1 MRTHATLAGSLLNLG
16 MALLLLCG
24 HDAGSARAG
33 DAVTPKDEVA
43 RGKELFLREWLPND
57 ARAHG
62 GDGLGPTYNDSSC
75 VACHNMGAPGGAGP
89 SNKDVPI
96 LSAFPSTPDG
106 QGGSGIV
113 GMFGRLAPKK
123 KATAT
128 ATDAE
133 KAAAPAPAPDVEG
146 LARLHLGFRST
157 RSVIVHRYGTDPFY
171 QEWRQVLLA
180 PTGTAPRSRVPH
192 LSKQDAVQAEIA
204 EVRLEAQATSTAFR
218 VPKEVSGFQL
228 VLSRRNTPPL
238 FGTGLIDA
246 VSDAAIETGAEKPD
260 PNFPETRGRV
270 SRLKDG
276 KIGRFGWKGQM
287 SNLQEFVLTACSVEL
302 GLEVPGHSQGSIPNA
317 PAYRP
322 PGLDLDASECA
333 SLVSFVRNLSAPLR
347 REPANPRE
355 ASAIRTGEEAFQA
368 VGCAACHVPKLGDV
382 GNLYSDLLLHD
393 MGETLS
399 DSGAYG
405 VFVNDVPL
413 AEAGKGS
420 KEDAKG
426 HADSKKPEGAE
437 RREWRTPPL
446 WGFRDSGPYL
456 HDGRAENLEQA
467 IAFHE
472 GQAARSAQQFFLLP
486 PKQRQKIEAFLK
498 SLTAPSETAPRT

>member
-1 MRTHATLAGSLLNLG
+1 MRTYSTLAGSLPKLG
-16 MALLLLCG
+16 MALLLLYG
-24 HDAGSARAG
+24 HDAASARAG
-33 DAVTPKDEVA
+33 EAGTSKDEVA
-43 RGKELFLREWLPND
+43 KGKELFLREWLPND

-62 GDGLGPTYNDSSC
+62 GDGLGPTFNDSSC

-96 LSAFPSTPDG
+96 LTAFPSTSTPDG
-106 QGGSGIV
+106 QGGSGFI
-113 GMFGRLAPKK
+113 GMSGRLATRK
-123 KATAT
+123 KAPAP
-128 ATDAE
+128 DAE
-133 KAAAPAPAPDVEG
+133 KAATPPPAPDVEG

-180 PTGTAPRSRVPH
+180 PTGTSPRSRVPH
-192 LSKQDAVQAEIA
+192 PSKQDAVQSEIA
-204 EVRLEAQATSTAFR
+204 DLRMEAQATSAAFR

-246 VSDAAIETGAEKPD
+246 VSDAAIEAGAEKPD
-260 PNFPETRGRV
+260 PNYPETRGRV

-276 KIGRFGWKGQM
+276 KIGRFGWKGQT
-287 SNLQEFVLTACSVEL
+287 SDLREFVLTACSVEL
-302 GLEVPGHSQGSIPNA
+302 GLEVPGHSQGAIPNA

-322 PGLDLDASECA
+322 PGLDLDDSECA
-333 SLVSFVRNLSAPLR
+333 SLVAYVRNLSSPLK

-355 ASAIRTGEEAFQA
+355 ASTIRTGEEAFQA

-382 GNLYSDLLLHD
+382 QNLYSDLLLHD

-413 AEAGKGS
+413 ADAKKGS
-420 KEDAKG
+420 GDDAKG
-426 HADSKKPEGAE
+426 LADSKKPEGAE

-467 IAFHE
+467 VAFHE

-498 SLTAPSETAPRT
+498 SLTAPSEAVTGS

>member
-1 MRTHATLAGSLLNLG
+1 MRTSALLAGSLSTLG
-16 MALLLLCG
+16 MALLLLG
-24 HDAGSARAG
+24 SHDAASARAG
-33 DAVTPKDEVA
+33 EPVTSKDEVT

-57 ARAHG
+57 ARSHG

-106 QGGSGIV
+106 QRGSGMARI
-113 GMFGRLAPKK
+113 FGQLSSRKKTAAP
-123 KATAT
+123 
-128 ATDAE
+128 DAE
-133 KAAAPAPAPDVEG
+133 KGNTPPPAPDVEG
-146 LARLHLGFRST
+146 LARLHPGFRST
-157 RSVIVHRYGTDPFY
+157 RSVVVHRYGTDPFY

-180 PTGTAPRSRVPH
+180 PTGTQPRSKVSHP
-192 LSKQDAVQAEIA
+192 SKLDAVQTEIA
-204 EVRLEAQATSTAFR
+204 QVRSEALATTVAFQ

-228 VLSRRNTPPL
+228 ILSRRNTPPL
-238 FGTGLIDA
+238 FGTGLIDT
-246 VSDAAIETGAEKPD
+246 VSDAVIEAGAENPD
-260 PNFPETRGRV
+260 PGFPETRGRV
-270 SRLKDG
+270 SRLKGG

-302 GLEVPGHSQGSIPNA
+302 GLEVPGHTQGAIPNA

-322 PGLDLDASECA
+322 PGLDLDDSECA
-333 SLVSFVRNLSAPLR
+333 SLVSYVRSLSPPLK

-355 ASAIRTGEEAFQA
+355 ASAMRTGEEAFQS
-368 VGCAACHVPKLGDV
+368 VGCAACHAPKLGDAR
-382 GNLYSDLLLHD
+382 NLYSDLLLHD
-393 MGETLS
+393 MGESLS
-399 DSGAYG
+399 DSGSYG
-405 VFVNDVPL
+405 VFVNDGPL
-413 AEAGKGS
+413 AEAKKGTE
-420 KEDAKG
+420 EDAKG

-467 IAFHE
+467 VAFHE
-472 GQAARSAQQFFLLP
+472 GQAARSAQQFFLLS

-498 SLTAPSETAPRT
+498 SLTAPSETAPRS